1 METKRC
7 PYCGKEILAVAKKC
21 KFCGEWLDETSVTE
35 QIDCP
40 ICAERID
47 ANATVCPFC
56 HEPVHPSS
64 SSTEQTQLKSSSQL
78 PTNNSTGMAS
88 MKNTASMSPRLSVTG
103 PDDGDTVSQG
113 FFKTYL
119 WNVITQHY
127 ADFAGSMGRKA
138 YWMYVFLYLIFVSTV
153 STGFMLCNPI
163 LGWVVYAILC
173 LGFLVP
179 TLSAEIRRMHD
190 IDKSGWMILIVLIPL
205 IGPIWLLILL
215 CKKGERESPRA
226 KWQLSDTIHVSGMA
240 IISALG
246 IILST
251 VGGEK
256 YYVYEDSEWTPDCN
270 FSWFYSVA
278 SDNKKD
284 IEPSDYIDRYGA
296 QLIVAAE
303 EPFGE
308 VRKIISSVDIAARDS
323 RVGKDLHYEI
333 FPSSIDPDLIYF
345 NYWMNGMEF
354 PLCGK
359 VNSKTGAFDL
369 FNGTIIGML
378 SYGKYDG
385 CYVKVDSGI
394 PDISNGVK
402 IYKQSPVG
410 ESAAP
415 LYVYDFRRVGGSNE
429 VFVFDKEKAAE
440 LIESLEDIQ

>member
-7 PYCGKEILAVAKKC
+7 PYCGEEILAVAKKC
-21 KFCGEWLDETSVTE
+21 KFCGEWLNETSVPE

-56 HEPVHPSS
+56 HEPVNPSS
-64 SSTEQTQLKSSSQL
+64 NTAEHTKPSSQH
-78 PTNNSTGMAS
+78 PTNDSTGMAPT
-88 MKNTASMSPRLSVTG
+88 KNTVSMSPRTYVVVTDEG
-103 PDDGDTVSQG
+103 AAVSQG
-113 FFKTYL
+113 LFKTYL

-127 ADFAGSMGRKA
+127 ADFNGPMGRKA
-138 YWMYVFLYLIFVSTV
+138 YWMYILLYGMFGYLVSI
-153 STGFMLCNPI
+153 GLMLCNPT

-179 TLSAEIRRMHD
+179 TLSAAIRRLHD
-190 IDKSGWMILIVLIPL
+190 IGKSGWMILVGLIPL

-215 CKKGERESPRA
+215 CKKGESASPRA
-226 KWQLSDTIHVSGMA
+226 KWQLSDTIHA
-240 IISALG
+240 IIMTIILVLG
-246 IILST
+246 IIIST

-256 YYVYEDSEWTPDCN
+256 YYVYEDSDWTPDCD
-270 FSWFYSVA
+270 FSWFYAVA

-284 IEPSDYIDRYGA
+284 TEPSDYIDRHGA

-308 VRKIISSVDIAARDS
+308 VRKIISSEDIAAKNPN
-323 RVGKDLHYEI
+323 VGKDLRYEI

-378 SYGKYDG
+378 SNGKYDG
-385 CYVKVDSGI
+385 CYVRVDSGI
-394 PDISNGVK
+394 PGISNGVK

-410 ESAAP
+410 ESATP
-415 LYVYDFRRVGGSNE
+415 LYVYDFRQIGGSNE

>member
-7 PYCGKEILAVAKKC
+7 PYCGEEILAVAKKC
-21 KFCGEWLDETSVTE
+21 KFCGEWLNETSVPE

-64 SSTEQTQLKSSSQL
+64 SSTEQTQLKPSSQL
-78 PTNNSTGMAS
+78 PTNNSTGMAP
-88 MKNTASMSPRLSVTG
+88 MKNTAAMSPRPSVTG
-103 PDDGDTVSQG
+103 TDDGYVSQG
-113 FFKTYL
+113 LFKTYL

-127 ADFAGSMGRKA
+127 ADFAGSMGRNA
-138 YWMYVFLYLIFVSTV
+138 YWMYVFLYMIFVSTV
-153 STGFMLCNPI
+153 SAGFMLCNPI

-179 TLSAEIRRMHD
+179 TLSAEIRRLHD
-190 IDKSGWMILIVLIPL
+190 IGKSGWMILIVLIPL

-226 KWQLSDTIHVSGMA
+226 KWQLSDTIHVSVMA
-240 IISALG
+240 IILALG

-270 FSWFYSVA
+270 FSWFYAVA

-323 RVGKDLHYEI
+323 RVGKDLYYEI
-333 FPSSIDPDLIYF
+333 FPSTIDPNLIYF
-345 NYWMNGMEF
+345 NYWMNGMEIPF
-354 PLCGK
+354 CGK
-359 VNSKTGAFDL
+359 VNSKTGAFNL
-369 FNGTIIGML
+369 STGAIIGMI
-378 SYGKYDG
+378 SDGEYDE
-385 CYVKVDSGI
+385 CFVRVDLDAAKAVEI
-394 PDISNGVK
+394 C
-402 IYKQSPVG
+402 KQCPVEEKDYICETFNLRG
-410 ESAAP
+410 
-415 LYVYDFRRVGGSNE
+415 RGNE
-429 VFVFDKEKAAE
+429 ALIFDKEYASQ
-440 LIESLEDIQ
+440 IITWLENQ